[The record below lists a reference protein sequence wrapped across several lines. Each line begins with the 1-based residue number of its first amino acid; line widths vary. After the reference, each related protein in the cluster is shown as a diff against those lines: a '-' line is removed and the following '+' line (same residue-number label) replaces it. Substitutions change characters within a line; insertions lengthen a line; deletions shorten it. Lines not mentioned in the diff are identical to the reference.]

1 MEVVVRDIYFS
12 CKGNARDFILQ
23 KKQVA
28 FCGGKQ
34 NTKNFASH
42 LPCKFHYEASINA
55 EEQLPAVGAPSP
67 APLSYNNL
75 AK

>member
-12 CKGNARDFILQ
+12 CKENARDFSLQ

-28 FCGGKQ
+28 FCDGKQ
-34 NTKNFASH
+34 NAKTLASH
-42 LPCKFHYEASINA
+42 LPCEFHSEAAINA
-55 EEQLPAVGAPSP
+55 EEQLPAVGAPSL